1 MSASKKLFG
10 AKHCGAGQLSLDL
23 GLPPPCERNDNLFF
37 CLLAGHDDAAR
48 TTALARSVCLR
59 HGVGGQLQAASRLH
73 VSLYSLG
80 KHAGLPP
87 RLLDIAKRA
96 GEAIRAEPF
105 ELTFDRFV
113 SFRSRG
119 RPPLVLLCDGGKA
132 ELVDLQHKLGT
143 AIGTTGLN
151 IALRS
156 GFEPHCTLLYG
167 YRTVP
172 ATRLEQPVTWQ
183 VRELALVHSLVGQ
196 GIYLHPGRWPLRA

>member
-1 MSASKKLFG
+1 MSASKKSSG
-10 AKHCGAGQLSLDL
+10 AIHGSAGQLSLDL
-23 GLPPPCERNDNLFF
+23 GLPPPRERNDNLFF
-37 CLLAGHDDAAR
+37 CLLAGPDDAAR
-48 TTALARSVCLR
+48 TTAFARRLCLR
-59 HGVGGQLQAASRLH
+59 HGVVGQLQAASRLH

-80 KHAGLPP
+80 KHDGLPP
-87 RLLDIAKRA
+87 RLLDIATLA
-96 GEAIRAEPF
+96 GEAVRAAPF

-132 ELVDLQHKLGT
+132 ELMALQHKLG
-143 AIGTTGLN
+143 AALGNTGLN

-167 YRTVP
+167 RRTVP